1 MNLAPE
7 GLSGKN
13 DIPFLSLGTD
23 IGIRKTCIEGESRLT
38 GPFIVEEIE
47 RDGNE
52 FRRLIFLNN
61 SYVVQSE
68 ARLKE
73 GI

>member
-23 IGIRKTCIEGESRLT
+23 IGVRKICIEGESRLS
-38 GPFIVEEIE
+38 GPFVVEEIE

-61 SYVVQSE
+61 PYVIQSE